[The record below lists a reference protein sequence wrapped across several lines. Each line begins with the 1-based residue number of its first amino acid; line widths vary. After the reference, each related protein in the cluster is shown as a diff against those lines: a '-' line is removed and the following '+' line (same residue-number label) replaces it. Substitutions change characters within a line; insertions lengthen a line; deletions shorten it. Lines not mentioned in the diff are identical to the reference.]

1 MTNIFR
7 EYNKPYDKINLSNSN
22 LENKIINFNTEITTL
37 YDNLV
42 NDLNENNYSSNK
54 PNNSN
59 IRNYLLELKQ
69 SSNEI
74 NDILKNDI
82 NNSYMDYNI
91 GIIRQEMDD
100 INVLLADYDNK
111 KNLMDEMLKKYNLT
125 IQNYIETNTNRS
137 YYIMFFWFLL
147 LLIVLYAVVIS
158 IIEKQNESNI
168 FSKIIF
174 IISYFII
181 LILLFR
187 YLFSYFSDFQ
197 IIFN

>member
-7 EYNKPYDKINLSNSN
+7 EYNKPYDKINLRNGN
-22 LENKIINFNTEITTL
+22 LENKIINFNNQITIL

-42 NDLNENNYSSNK
+42 TDLNDNNYSSNK

-59 IRNYLLELKQ
+59 IRNSLLELKQ